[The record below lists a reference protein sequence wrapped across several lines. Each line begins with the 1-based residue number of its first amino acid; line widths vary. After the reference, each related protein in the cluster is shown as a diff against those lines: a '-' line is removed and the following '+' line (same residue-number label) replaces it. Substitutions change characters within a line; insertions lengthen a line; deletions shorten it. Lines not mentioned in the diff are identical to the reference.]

1 MDDWKSAQAEHCDK
15 WVFQKY
21 FLPRKTLLM
30 AAWDRNCSFSYRNTF
45 MCSLEPMV
53 PIEPMEPRVPMEP
66 MVPMDPM
73 EPLKEK
79 KS

>member
-1 MDDWKSAQAEHCDK
+1 MILFRTLLDKLDYK

-30 AAWDRNCSFSYRNTF
+30 AAWDRNSSFSYGNTS

-53 PIEPMEPRVPMEP
+53 PMEPIEPIEPMEPMKPMEP
-66 MVPMDPM
+66 K
-73 EPLKEK
+73 KEK